1 MADLQDNK
9 LDQKDDL
16 AELND
21 IVRDSG
27 FSTRTFEQKRNTV
40 NNPNLVTIDTEQVF
54 RLPQPQ

>member
-27 FSTRTFEQKRNTV
+27 FSTRTF
-40 NNPNLVTIDTEQVF
+40 D
-54 RLPQPQ
+54 